1 MRTATESVHLVA
13 ATVGFTSFALLWLSI
28 VWGLVLANG
37 WTMTRMRH
45 STVVAI
51 HHTVALLGLTLGLVH
66 GLAQMAVPGGPVR
79 WVDQVVPFL
88 NPTDPVGLGL
98 GVVALELFLAVGLS
112 ALVQRRL
119 GHARWRAVHR
129 LTYAAFM
136 LLVGH
141 VLISGSDVRPPV
153 VWGPVLAAWAV
164 TLGLWAWTTPW
175 AERLR
180 TRRARR
186 PAERG
191 RVAAQRRGAGQ
202 EITVDVDSRLCGR
215 FGFCEHE
222 APDVFQLRGDGRLV
236 YRASVPTHEAG
247 AVVRAVEVCPAR
259 AIVLGTAARTVTT
272 PPAGTPL
279 PDARV
284 TDLRD
289 LRERGGRR

>member
-1 MRTATESVHLVA
+1 VRTATESVHLVA

-98 GVVALELFLAVGLS
+98 GVVAIELFLAVGLS

-153 VWGPVLAAWAV
+153 VWVPVLAAWAV
-164 TLGLWAWTTPW
+164 TLGLWASTTPW

-186 PAERG
+186 PGEGG
-191 RVAAQRRGAGQ
+191 RVTAQRRGAGQ

-279 PDARV
+279 PSAQV